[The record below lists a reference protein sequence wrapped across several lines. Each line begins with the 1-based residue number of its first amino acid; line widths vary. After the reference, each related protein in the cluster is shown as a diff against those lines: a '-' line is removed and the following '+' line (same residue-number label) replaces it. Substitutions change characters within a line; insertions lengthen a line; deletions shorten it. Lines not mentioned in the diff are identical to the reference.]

1 MFRQEVL
8 SYTESLF
15 DLRIFFSIAL
25 DILIMSL
32 EIKENKDKQNILYCW
47 KNILAVARFMS
58 IYVTDLIKH
67 LV

>member
-1 MFRQEVL
+1 MFCQEVL

-32 EIKENKDKQNILYCW
+32 EIKENKDGNKTFFIAEKTL
-47 KNILAVARFMS
+47 
-58 IYVTDLIKH
+58 
-67 LV
+67 